1 ARVGRADRPD
11 GGPRYRPRRR
21 LEPSDP
27 VSGPLRGGRRPG
39 RAADP
44 QLRRGLAR
52 KHHDTA
58 PNRGSRPDA
67 TKNPGRRS
75 LPNDSAALRGTRRGG
90 HGARVRPAV
99 PQLRAGP
106 GDRDPQLRSP
116 RGRGRH
122 RVRPMAGRAP
132 ARGNRAGPAPGRTG
146 ALAAERGAGVEHL
159 DRGRLRDGDYR
170 RSPRSQRGTGIDPAH
185 PERPRTYR
193 RLQRGAR
200 DSRTAFFVAGSV
212 DSMNPSGIELHAGLT
227 SPFPRSERLVAA
239 TRDLDRGRTTADQ
252 TERAYVEAEGE
263 LLALEERLF
272 TDVTAGYLRWND
284 LFRPIAESWGGFTVG
299 PLTRWLETNT
309 FFRQP
314 VLSSAPQRTPGA
326 IAARLPP
333 PLKGRAAGA
342 RVLLPGPY
350 TLTKILDNRSGASDA
365 EVLRNLGRLFA
376 E

>member
-1 ARVGRADRPD
+1 
-11 GGPRYRPRRR
+11 
-21 LEPSDP
+21 
-27 VSGPLRGGRRPG
+27 
-39 RAADP
+39 
-44 QLRRGLAR
+44 
-52 KHHDTA
+52 
-58 PNRGSRPDA
+58 
-67 TKNPGRRS
+67 
-75 LPNDSAALRGTRRGG
+75 
-90 HGARVRPAV
+90 
-99 PQLRAGP
+99 
-106 GDRDPQLRSP
+106 
-116 RGRGRH
+116 
-122 RVRPMAGRAP
+122 
-132 ARGNRAGPAPGRTG
+132 
-146 ALAAERGAGVEHL
+146 
-159 DRGRLRDGDYR
+159 
-170 RSPRSQRGTGIDPAH
+170 
-185 PERPRTYR
+185 
-193 RLQRGAR
+193 
-200 DSRTAFFVAGSV
+200 
-212 DSMNPSGIELHAGLT
+212 MNPSGIELHAGLT

-376 E
+376 EEVQELRGLGFGLFQFSDPMLVTSPPEGPEGFGVEEAYRSIREANPSATTIVWTFGAEAAATLPWLNQLPVSVVGIDLTDTAPETLRPGPPGLGLGLGVIDPRTTLPETLRDTVEVVREALRRRPSASVWLGPGAPLDLLPARPAEQKLLRLADVRQTLIREGFGR